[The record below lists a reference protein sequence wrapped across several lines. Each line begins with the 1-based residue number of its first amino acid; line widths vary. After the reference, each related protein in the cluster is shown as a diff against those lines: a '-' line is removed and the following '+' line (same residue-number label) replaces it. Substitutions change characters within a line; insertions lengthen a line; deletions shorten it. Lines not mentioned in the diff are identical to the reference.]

1 MPKFKPFV
9 KNSPAEQ
16 AIRTSDRTA
25 ATLRNRMKSIFVP
38 TGTRLI
44 RRIFFIPYNGSFFG
58 RLRCSHVTTIR
69 RVTMIAVNIEVSRP
83 IASVTAKPLIGPDPN

>member
-38 TGTRLI
+38 MGTRLI
-44 RRIFFIPYNGSFFG
+44 RRIFFS
-58 RLRCSHVTTIR
+58 LTTELLGPL
-69 RVTMIAVNIEVSRP
+69 AVEPCDHHQAGDHDR
-83 IASVTAKPLIGPDPN
+83 GEHRG